1 MRNNILEVCVDSV
14 ESALAAKAGGAT
26 RLELCANLVIGGTTP
41 SLSLLKAV
49 KGETG
54 LPVHALLRPRFGDFL
69 YTDREFSLMLE
80 DGEALLEAGADALVS
95 GCLTPDGELDTPRME
110 RLISLAHIRGKK
122 FTLHRAFDVCQDP
135 FAALK
140 SCREWGV
147 DTVLTSGQ
155 APSCVEGIDLLKE
168 LFAEAGAVEL
178 LLGAGVN
185 AGAICRVRQ
194 EIPQA
199 NCFHMSGKEVLES
212 GMVYRKE
219 GIHMGLQGFGEPCLS
234 EFEIWRTSE
243 EVIRAAWEELNRA

>member
-1 MRNNILEVCVDSV
+1 MGKVLEVCVDSL

-49 KGETG
+49 KRETE

-69 YTDREFSLMLE
+69 YRSREFALMLE

-95 GCLTPDGELDTPRME
+95 GFLSAEGELDSARMKGLMDLVH
-110 RLISLAHIRGKK
+110 RYGKR
-122 FTLHRAFDVCQDP
+122 FTLHRAFDLCKDP

-140 SCREWGV
+140 NCREWGV
-147 DTVLTSGQ
+147 DSILTSGQ
-155 APSCVEGIDLLKE
+155 APSCAEGIGLLKK
-168 LFAEAGAVEL
+168 LFAEAGEVEL
-178 LLGAGVN
+178 ILGAGVN
-185 AGAICRVRQ
+185 AAVIRKVRG

-199 NCFHMSGKEVLES
+199 NSFHMSGKVIQES

-219 GIHMGLQGFGEPCLS
+219 GINMGLPGLG
-234 EFEIWRTSE
+234 EFEIWRASE
-243 EVIRAAWEELNRA
+243 EVIRKAREELNRA